1 MDGQSRALNV
11 LWWENPIG
19 EGEYC
24 RRIVRM
30 RIRFLR
36 KCSDI
41 PRNLFASGSFC
52 VVFGNAGRC
61 VIFDSRGRDDDKTS
75 PSRGLDPLCLDCDS
89 FSLFTPPRISSD
101 HRESD

>member
-30 RIRFLR
+30 RIRFSR

-41 PRNLFASGSFC
+41 PRNLFANGSFC

-61 VIFDSRGRDDDKTS
+61 VIFDSRGRDEDKTS

-101 HRESD
+101 HRETD

>member
-1 MDGQSRALNV
+1 MAIARAKRFVVGKSPNV
-11 LWWENPIG
+11 VAKIA
-19 EGEYC
+19 
-24 RRIVRM
+24 RA
-30 RIRFLR
+30 RIRFRR

-41 PRNLFASGSFC
+41 PRNLFASGGIS
-52 VVFGNAGRC
+52 VVFGNAGGC

-101 HRESD
+101 HRETD